1 MEEKIYSA
9 TNDLIF
15 KKVFGEN
22 KIVVQDFLSSILRM
36 PKDEFEIIYY
46 ENPFMNIGD
55 VADDKIGILDVK
67 LKTKSGMVADIEMQ
81 VEYMEGMQKR
91 IVWYTSKMI
100 TEQLK
105 SGESYNELKKVIC
118 IVIAANHIMIK
129 ENNRRHNRFLMRND
143 ENDAILHDITEVD
156 ILELL
161 KKETPN
167 ESPELKKW
175 VDFFNAKTTDKLEK
189 LSKSKDAAISKAAN
203 SVLDLN
209 RDEEVRIKAEQR
221 ENALRMYKTETEL
234 REQKGIK
241 IGEAIGEQKEKI
253 KIAKNL
259 LNMGLDINQI
269 TQATGLSAEE
279 IEKL

>member
-1 MEEKIYSA
+1 MFVGGKIMNEKIYTA

-22 KIVVQDFLSSILRM
+22 EIIVQDFLSSILKI

-46 ENPFMNIGD
+46 ENPFMNISD
-55 VADDKIGILDVK
+55 VADDKIGILDIK
-67 LKTKSGMVADIEMQ
+67 IKTKSGMLCNIEMQ
-81 VEYMEGMQKR
+81 VEYMEGMRKR
-91 IVWYTSKMI
+91 IVWYMSKMI

-105 SGESYNELKKVIC
+105 SGESYNNLKKVIC
-118 IVIAANHIMIK
+118 IVIAANHIIVK

-189 LSKSKDAAISKAAN
+189 LSESKDSAISQAAN
-203 SVLDLN
+203 AVLDLN
-209 RDEEVRIKAEQR
+209 RDEEIRVKAEQR

-234 REQKGIK
+234 SEQKGRQ
-241 IGEAIGEQKEKI
+241 EEKI
-253 KIAKNL
+253 EIAKSLKNAG
-259 LNMGLDINQI
+259 MKSEFISQH
-269 TQATGLSAEE
+269 TGLTAEE

>member
-1 MEEKIYSA
+1 MNEKIYTA

-22 KIVVQDFLSSILRM
+22 EIIVQDFLSSILKI

-46 ENPFMNIGD
+46 ENPFMNISD
-55 VADDKIGILDVK
+55 VADDKIGILDIK
-67 LKTKSGMVADIEMQ
+67 IKTKSGMLCNIEMQ
-81 VEYMEGMQKR
+81 VEYMEGMRKR
-91 IVWYTSKMI
+91 IVWYMSKMI

-105 SGESYNELKKVIC
+105 SGESYNNLKKVIC
-118 IVIAANHIMIK
+118 IVIAANHIIVK

-189 LSKSKDAAISKAAN
+189 LSESKDSAISQAAN
-203 SVLDLN
+203 AVLDLN
-209 RDEEVRIKAEQR
+209 RDEEIRVKAEQR

-234 REQKGIK
+234 SEQKGRQ
-241 IGEAIGEQKEKI
+241 EEKI
-253 KIAKNL
+253 EIAKSLKNAG
-259 LNMGLDINQI
+259 MKSEFISQH
-269 TQATGLSAEE
+269 TGLTAEE